1 MIDKNDRTVRAD
13 MDATP
18 LDDAARAGWLYYIGG
33 MTQDQIAR
41 ELGVSRQR
49 AQRLVSRAIAERLI
63 HVRLEHR
70 VSGCLDLEAAMTRRF
85 GLRLCR
91 VAPSLG
97 VGIDPVRSIAPT
109 AAAEMERV
117 LRSPDPLVIA
127 LGTGRTLRATVEELT
142 SMECEQHRIVS
153 LNGNISPDG
162 SATYYDVITR
172 MADRIRAP
180 HFPMPLPVVVQ
191 SMEERDLFHGTKPI
205 QRVMKLARAAD
216 ITFVGVGQ
224 MTDDAPM
231 MKDGF
236 ITPAQLALFQT
247 LGAAGE
253 VAGWIFDDAG
263 QYLEDRIDLPVA
275 SVQVTAAKGQL
286 VVAIA
291 GGQTKVA
298 ALIAGLKG
306 RIFNG
311 LITDESTAKSLLAAY
326 QK

>member
-1 MIDKNDRTVRAD
+1 MSEKPDT
-13 MDATP
+13 DATL
-18 LDDAARAGWLYYIGG
+18 LDDAARAGWLYYVGG
-33 MTQDQIAR
+33 LTQDQIAR

-49 AQRLVSRAIAERLI
+49 AQRLVSRAMAERLI

-97 VGIDPVRSIAPT
+97 AEVDPLPSIAPT
-109 AAAEMERV
+109 AAAEIERV
-117 LRSPDPLVIA
+117 LRSPEPLVIA

-153 LNGNISPDG
+153 LNGNIAPDG
-162 SATYYDVITR
+162 SASYYDVIMR
-172 MADRIRAP
+172 IADRVRAP
-180 HFPMPLPVVVQ
+180 HYPMPMPVIAQ
-191 SMEERDLFHGTKPI
+191 STEERDLFHQLKPI
-205 QRVMKLARAAD
+205 QSVLRLARGAD
-216 ITFVGVGQ
+216 VTFVGVGQ
-224 MTDDAPM
+224 MTDDAPLL
-231 MKDGF
+231 KDGF
-236 ITPAQLALFQT
+236 LSAAELAEMQA

-253 VAGWIFDDAG
+253 VAGWVFDSEGRYLDTSINQRVAG
-263 QYLEDRIDLPVA
+263 VR
-275 SVQVTAAKGQL
+275 VTAEEGRL

-291 GGQTKVA
+291 GGKSKMT

-311 LITDESTAKSLLAAY
+311 LITDELTARRLLAASIR
-326 QK
+326 